1 MNVNIIGNVQ
11 VTGAFRSINKTNP
24 QPAKGQVLDVTVSVF
39 GQYER
44 IGVCLWHGGESM
56 QEDCNGRGMAMV
68 EAADICGHNKNS
80 FAVTAP
86 CYIMVPVGSSG
97 RVVIEGQVVFMPPP
111 EQQRIN

>member
-68 EAADICGHNKNS
+68 EAADLCGHKNS